1 MQLTLSILHILVG
14 LFLILVVLLQT
25 GRAGG
30 MGAAL
35 GGASAGVFG
44 ARGANPFL
52 SKLTAASAIIFF
64 LTSMTLSVLS
74 SKVGSVVADQA
85 TPAAVPAAETQVE
98 GATAVQPTAS
108 PDAPPV
114 NAPSPTSPVEQPK
127 TGESAPK

>member
-25 GRAGG
+25 GRSGG

-35 GGASAGVFG
+35 GGASSGVFG

-64 LTSMTLSVLS
+64 LTSMTLSILS

-85 TPAAVPAAETQVE
+85 TPAGSPAIEGIVEGTSAVAPAAT
-98 GATAVQPTAS
+98 
-108 PDAPPV
+108 PDAAPI

-127 TGESAPK
+127 TEPAKK